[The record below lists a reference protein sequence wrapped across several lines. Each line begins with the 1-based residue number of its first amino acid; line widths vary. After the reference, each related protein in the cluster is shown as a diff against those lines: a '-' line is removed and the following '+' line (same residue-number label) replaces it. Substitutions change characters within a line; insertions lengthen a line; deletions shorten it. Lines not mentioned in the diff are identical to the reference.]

1 MPFVKNLLI
10 IQIHLNHKKENGKKN
25 YKILVFLWYVK
36 FLKNFFAKYNNYTDN
51 SIKQMCSLINYKIVQ

>member
-25 YKILVFLWYVK
+25 YEILVFLWYVK